1 MDIGLEQVA
10 EYLNLST
17 FYLSKLFKE
26 EKGCNFIAYVT
37 DLRLEKAKKL
47 LVDSSLIIKEI
58 AQNVGYND
66 QNYFSKAFKQ
76 KYGLSPSEFR
86 DSLGER

>member
-1 MDIGLEQVA
+1 M
-10 EYLNLST
+10 
-17 FYLSKLFKE
+17 
-26 EKGCNFIAYVT
+26 
-37 DLRLEKAKKL
+37 EKAKKL